1 MGVEMIV
8 ERWDERVDM
17 YVDVDVEMEMEMDM
31 MQTQKSKTN
40 MKRTT
45 IIEEKMKS
53 Q

>member
-8 ERWDERVDM
+8 ERWDGRVDM
-17 YVDVDVEMEMEMDM
+17 YVDVDVEMEMDTT
-31 MQTQKSKTN
+31 QTQKSKTN

>member
-17 YVDVDVEMEMEMDM
+17 YVDVDVEMEMDTT
-31 MQTQKSKTN
+31 QTQKSKTN